1 VQGVFTIN
9 GFSFAGAGQNS
20 GLAFMPLKDW
30 SERKGSANV
39 AQSIVGR
46 AMGTF
51 AQYRDG
57 LIFAITP
64 PAVQELGNATGFDLQ
79 LVDTGGIGHERLL
92 QARNMMLGMAM
103 QDKRLVGVRPNSLED
118 APQLKVDID
127 QDKAKALGLDLSSVN
142 STIATAWG
150 GSYVND
156 FIDRGRVKRVYV
168 QADAPI
174 A

>member
-1 VQGVFTIN
+1 
-9 GFSFAGAGQNS
+9 
-20 GLAFMPLKDW
+20 
-30 SERKGSANV
+30 
-39 AQSIVGR
+39 
-46 AMGTF
+46 MGTF

-118 APQLKVDID
+118 APAQGRYRPGQGQGARARPL
-127 QDKAKALGLDLSSVN
+127 LGQQHHRHRL
-142 STIATAWG
+142 G
-150 GSYVND
+150 RSYVND